1 MLMEVLN
8 SKFLVEDIY
17 EVFILLYKFL
27 YKLTT
32 ENFLNKFR

>member
-27 YKLTT
+27 YKLTI